1 MAPKKR
7 REAFVAAS
15 DKPALSALEQ
25 LVAEAAAAELTER
38 LRELGVAKLGQ
49 RQKLAAIVKPYIAA
63 LREKEKGNALYR
75 ESRYEEAA
83 AAYTAAIEAAPCP
96 CTEAALASYNNRAA
110 CYQQMREPERGLAD
124 VRHVLAY
131 EPDNAKA
138 LARRQVFEKATA
150 N

>member
-1 MAPKKR
+1 M
-7 REAFVAAS
+7 
-15 DKPALSALEQ
+15 
-25 LVAEAAAAELTER
+25 
-38 LRELGVAKLGQ
+38 AKLGQ
-49 RQKLAAIVKPYIAA
+49 RQKLAAIVKPYVAA